1 MLLPTRQQDYAP
13 SLYWLLGSSEISYIE
28 YGCYC
33 PQPGFL
39 KQMIFPYNYFFI
51 DSVLMDVLML
61 LLEVCSV
68 YFWKQMIQR

>member
-1 MLLPTRQQDYAP
+1 
-13 SLYWLLGSSEISYIE
+13 
-28 YGCYC
+28 
-33 PQPGFL
+33 
-39 KQMIFPYNYFFI
+39 MIFPYNYFFI